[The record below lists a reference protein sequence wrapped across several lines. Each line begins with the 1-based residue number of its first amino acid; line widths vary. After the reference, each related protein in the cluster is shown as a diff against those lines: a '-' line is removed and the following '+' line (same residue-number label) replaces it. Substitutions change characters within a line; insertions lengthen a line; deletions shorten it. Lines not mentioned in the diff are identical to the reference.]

1 MNNTG
6 TPDGQGRHR
15 RAALKEQSVM
25 SLRKQHALVPWL
37 SAGIYVRMAVPEAS
51 FGYFVDREP
60 PLTKQVRKTLRDA
73 IFPYL

>member
-1 MNNTG
+1 
-6 TPDGQGRHR
+6 
-15 RAALKEQSVM
+15 M